1 MYEKE
6 LPRGWTRISTKKS
19 EERGEEEREG
29 ISENYLEVEEIGV
42 GEAVLRVVP
51 PRLHRGTAI
60 DVAAGR
66 MGGDERSDVRQ
77 NPSFSLVE

>member
-1 MYEKE
+1 MDEN
-6 LPRGWTRISTKKS
+6 LDKKVS

-66 MGGDERSDVRQ
+66 MGRGAREAT
-77 NPSFSLVE
+77 FGKTLVSPW